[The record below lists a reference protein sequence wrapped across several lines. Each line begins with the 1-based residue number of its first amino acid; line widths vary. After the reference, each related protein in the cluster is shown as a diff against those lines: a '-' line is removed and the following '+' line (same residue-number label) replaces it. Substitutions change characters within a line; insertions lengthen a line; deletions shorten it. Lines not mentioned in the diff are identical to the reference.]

1 MTDAPHFEAWLDR
14 FFDVFYRDHP
24 VTATF
29 IGHHAYDSELAGDPV
44 AALDDVRSLRGTLD
58 ELPEETLEAAS
69 SVDRRLAR
77 GFLATEQWELE
88 AKRCLGNPA
97 WYTGEAIF
105 GAFALLLRDF
115 APIEER
121 LQNLRARLA
130 AVPAFLEQASAE
142 VRASPKSWAER
153 AMNEC
158 DGALAFLESGWEYV
172 DHASE
177 LDEDAARAAEAFR
190 AYRAHLESL
199 RESNDAA
206 CGEEAFAQLLRDG
219 HHLDVD
225 AEDILEV
232 ATNEIARC
240 EKALAT
246 EGDWRAKLD
255 GLAEIHPPRAY
266 YYKRFRELW
275 EQSRALAEDRK
286 LVTWPDYPVDYVP
299 RPAWARD
306 AAHRL
311 YFLFYRSP
319 APFDRAPIVD
329 YLLTPL
335 ADDFSDEAAE
345 AFLRAT
351 NDSVIKLNHVV
362 HHGGIGHHI
371 QNWHAQRAASRIGQM
386 AAVDGASR
394 IAMLCG
400 GTMAEGWACYA
411 TDLMDEAG
419 FLTPLES
426 FSQHHA
432 HLRMAARAV
441 VDIRL
446 HRGEMSFEQ
455 AERFYVDTTNMS
467 PGAARGEVTR
477 NGMFPGAALI
487 YLVGANGIHAL
498 RRELTETL
506 GSRFDLRAFHD
517 RFLSHGSIP
526 VSLIREAMLM
536 DPTAYSK

>member
-29 IGHHAYDSELAGDPV
+29 IGRHAHDSELAGDPV
-44 AALDDVRSLRGTLD
+44 AALDDVRSLRDTLD
-58 ELPEETLEAAS
+58 ELPEETLEAAES
-69 SVDRRLAR
+69 LDRRLAR
-77 GFLATEQWELE
+77 GFLAIEQWELD

-105 GAFALLLRDF
+105 GAFSLLLRDF
-115 APIEER
+115 APMEER
-121 LQNLRARLA
+121 LQNLRARLG
-130 AVPAFLEQASAE
+130 AVPAFLEHASTE
-142 VRASPKSWAER
+142 VRVSPKSWAER

-158 DGALAFLESGWEYV
+158 DGALAFLESGWEHL
-172 DHASE
+172 DNASE
-177 LDEDAARAAEAFR
+177 LDEDALRAAEAFR
-190 AYRAHLESL
+190 AYRAHVESL
-199 RESNDAA
+199 PQSNNVA
-206 CGEEAFAQLLRDG
+206 CGEEAFARLLREG
-219 HHLDVD
+219 HHLDD
-225 AEDILEV
+225 NAEDILEL
-232 ATNEIARC
+232 ATNEITRC
-240 EKALAT
+240 EKALSA

-255 GLAEIHPPRAY
+255 GLAEIHPTRAK

-306 AAHRL
+306 AAPHL

-335 ADDFSDEAAE
+335 SADLSDEAA
-345 AFLRAT
+345 AALLRAT

-467 PGAARGEVTR
+467 PDAARGEVTK
-477 NGMFPGAALI
+477 NSMFPGAALM
-487 YLVGANGIHAL
+487 YLVGSNVIHAL

-506 GSRFDLRAFHD
+506 GSRFDLQAFHD
-517 RFLSHGSIP
+517 RFLAYGSIP
-526 VSLIREAMLM
+526 VSLIREAMLL
-536 DPTAYSK
+536 DPET